1 MKERIKKMKIQE
13 LLKNPKIRI
22 YGRYVNYL
30 GDTGIY
36 KVSFYDVLQGNTPFH
51 YPEDFK
57 EILKSLKNY
66 YEFSEDELRMDLKEE
81 NLLIEVIEANAGS
94 DKYLLKDGAWITP
107 RITDPIIF
115 IKNVDI
121 IDNLSEKDYLQI
133 AFPVNLSD
141 VMNKYYNL

>member
-1 MKERIKKMKIQE
+1 MKIQE
-13 LLKNPKIRI
+13 LLKNKKIRI

-36 KVSFYDVLQGNTPFH
+36 KVSFYDVLKGNIPYH

-57 EILKSLKNY
+57 EILKSLKDY
-66 YEFSEDELRMDLKEE
+66 YEFAEDELRMDLKEE
-81 NLLIEVIEANAGS
+81 NLLIEVVEANAGS

-107 RITDPIIF
+107 RITDPVIF
-115 IKNVDI
+115 VKNVEI
-121 IDNLSEKDYLQI
+121 IDNLSKKDYLQI

>member
-1 MKERIKKMKIQE
+1 MKIQE
-13 LLKNPKIRI
+13 LLKNKKIRI

-30 GDTGIY
+30 GDMGIY
-36 KVSFYDVLQGNTPFH
+36 KVSFYDVLQGNIPSY

-57 EILKSLKNY
+57 EILKSLKEY
-66 YEFSEDELRMDLKEE
+66 YEFSEDELRKDLKEE

-94 DKYLLKDGAWITP
+94 DKYLLKDGVWITP
-107 RITDPIIF
+107 RITDPVIF
-115 IKNVDI
+115 VKNVEI

-141 VMNKYYNL
+141 VMSKYYNL